1 MLLKEN
7 RCNKCILHVMFA
19 ILFAAML
26 FGSVSLSDVAGSK
39 PNIVLMVID
48 DGGFADMP
56 GMPGSRLTSTEMPAL
71 SRIVKG
77 GLKFLDAH
85 SAASIC
91 SPSRAA
97 LLTGREPRRTRVQ
110 HVLRPSSCGGIFPA
124 EKTVAEALK
133 GSGYDTAYVGKWHLG
148 TVAPFHPTYQVFR
161 CVYIDA
167 LFRQSAIT

>member
-1 MLLKEN
+1 MFTILRTGLAALL
-7 RCNKCILHVMFA
+7 LV
-19 ILFAAML
+19 
-26 FGSVSLSDVAGSK
+26 SVSLSNVARSK

-56 GMPGSRLTSTEMPAL
+56 GMPGTRLSSNEMPVL

-148 TVAPFHPTYQVFR
+148 TVAPFHPTYQVL
-161 CVYIDA
+161 CVCVDA
-167 LFRQSAIT
+167 LFSQPPA